1 LEHVYPCRLAEEV
14 FQMKIIYI
22 HQYFLT
28 PSEGGAT
35 RSYHLAKGL
44 VEAGIDVEMITSHS
58 ENFYDFKLIDGI
70 KVHYL
75 PVSYRQEFGFLK
87 RIWAFTAFVEQAKKL
102 LIKLPRPDFLYITST
117 PLTTGWIGLWA
128 KKKLAIP
135 YIFEVRDLWPEA
147 PIQVGVIRNP
157 ILKKI
162 LFHLE
167 AKIYRHALKIVAL
180 SPGIA
185 NAIREKAP
193 GKIHLIPN
201 FADTS
206 FFYPKGKDPVL
217 LKKFGLQPSFTIA
230 YAGAIGQVNA
240 VEEMLILAK
249 MAQDN
254 KKNYQFV
261 VMGKGAKTGDLL
273 QRAKELK
280 LDNFY
285 YFPFGS
291 KEKVQQLLTLS
302 DMAMVTFAHL
312 PVLKTNS
319 PNKFFDALAAG
330 KGIIVN
336 HKGWVY
342 QLLKTYSLGI
352 YFNPEAPEVAF
363 EKLVEMASNPK
374 LLSECQRNSRD
385 LAENFFSKEIA
396 VQRLLAVIDPE
407 KFGKDFKDEVYILT
421 A

>member
-1 LEHVYPCRLAEEV
+1 
-14 FQMKIIYI
+14 MKIIYI

-28 PSEGGAT
+28 PEQGGAT
-35 RSYHLAKGL
+35 RSYHLAKGM
-44 VEAGIDVEMITSHS
+44 VNAGIEVEMITSHS
-58 ENFYDFKLIDGI
+58 ENYYDFKLIEGI

-87 RIWAFTAFVEQAKKL
+87 RIWAFTTFVDQAKKL
-102 LIKLPRPDFLYITST
+102 ILKLPRPDFLYITST
-117 PLTTGWIGLWA
+117 PLTTGWVGLWA

-135 YIFEVRDLWPEA
+135 FFFEVRDLWPDA
-147 PIQVGVIRNP
+147 PIQVGVIQNP
-157 ILKKI
+157 VLKRILYN
-162 LFHLE
+162 LE
-167 AKIYRHALKIVAL
+167 SKIYRHAFKVIAL

-185 NAIREKAP
+185 NSIREKCDFC
-193 GKIHLIPN
+193 KIHMIPN
-201 FADTS
+201 FADTE
-206 FFYPKGKDPVL
+206 FFHPTDKKEAL
-217 LKKFGLQPSFTIA
+217 LQKFGLQRKFTIA

-249 MAQDN
+249 IAQD
-254 KKNYQFV
+254 KGKDYQFV
-261 VMGKGAKTGDLL
+261 VMGKGSHLPPLL
-273 QRAKELK
+273 QRSKELG
-280 LDNFY
+280 LSNFF

-291 KEKVQQLLTLS
+291 KEEVRQLLGLA

-342 QLLKTYSLGI
+342 QLVKEYKLGI
-352 YFNPEAPEVAF
+352 YFNPELPSESF
-363 EKLVEMASNPK
+363 ERIEKMASEAK
-374 LLSECQRNSRD
+374 LLQETQKNSRE
-385 LAENFFSKEIA
+385 LAEKYFSKEIA
-396 VQRLLAVIDPE
+396 IQRLLAVIDAD
-407 KFGKDFKDEVYILT
+407 KFGKDFRDEVYILT

>member
-1 LEHVYPCRLAEEV
+1 
-14 FQMKIIYI
+14 MKIIYI

-28 PSEGGAT
+28 PEQGGAT
-35 RSYHLAKGL
+35 RSYHLAKGM
-44 VEAGIDVEMITSHS
+44 VNAGIEVEMITSHS
-58 ENFYDFKLIDGI
+58 ENYYDFKLIEGI

-87 RIWAFTAFVEQAKKL
+87 RIWAFTTFVDQAKKL
-102 LIKLPRPDFLYITST
+102 ILKLPRPDFLYITST
-117 PLTTGWIGLWA
+117 PLTTGWVGLWA

-135 YIFEVRDLWPEA
+135 FFFEVRDLWPDA
-147 PIQVGVIRNP
+147 PIQVGVIQNP
-157 ILKKI
+157 VLKRILYN
-162 LFHLE
+162 LE
-167 AKIYRHALKIVAL
+167 SKIYRHAFKVIAL

-185 NAIREKAP
+185 NSIREKCDFC
-193 GKIHLIPN
+193 KIHMIPN
-201 FADTS
+201 FADTE
-206 FFYPKGKDPVL
+206 FFHPTDKKEAL
-217 LKKFGLQPSFTIA
+217 LQKFGLQRKFTIA

-249 MAQDN
+249 IAQD
-254 KKNYQFV
+254 KGKDYQFV
-261 VMGKGAKTGDLL
+261 VMGKGSHLPPLL
-273 QRAKELK
+273 QRSKELG
-280 LDNFY
+280 LSNFF

-291 KEKVQQLLTLS
+291 KEEVRQLLGLA

-342 QLLKTYSLGI
+342 QLVKEYKLGI
-352 YFNPEAPEVAF
+352 YFNPELPSESF
-363 EKLVEMASNPK
+363 ERIEKMASDAK
-374 LLSECQRNSRD
+374 LLQETQKNSRE
-385 LAENFFSKEIA
+385 LAEKYFSKEIA
-396 VQRLLAVIDPE
+396 IQRLLAVIDAD
-407 KFGKDFKDEVYILT
+407 KFGKDFRDEVYILT

>member
-1 LEHVYPCRLAEEV
+1 
-14 FQMKIIYI
+14 MKIIYI

-28 PSEGGAT
+28 PEQGGAT
-35 RSYHLAKGL
+35 RSYHLAKGM
-44 VEAGIDVEMITSHS
+44 VNAGIEVEMITSHS
-58 ENFYDFKLIDGI
+58 ENYYDFKLIEGI

-87 RIWAFTAFVEQAKKL
+87 RIWAFTTFVDQAKKL
-102 LIKLPRPDFLYITST
+102 ILKLPRPDFLYITST
-117 PLTTGWIGLWA
+117 PLTTGWVGLWA

-135 YIFEVRDLWPEA
+135 FFFEVRDLWPDA
-147 PIQVGVIRNP
+147 PIQVGVIQNP
-157 ILKKI
+157 VLKRILYN
-162 LFHLE
+162 LE
-167 AKIYRHALKIVAL
+167 SKIYRHAFKVIAL

-185 NAIREKAP
+185 NSIREKCDFC
-193 GKIHLIPN
+193 KIHLIPN
-201 FADTS
+201 FADTE
-206 FFYPKGKDPVL
+206 FFHPTDKKEAL
-217 LKKFGLQPSFTIA
+217 LQKFGLQRKFTIA

-249 MAQDN
+249 IAQD
-254 KKNYQFV
+254 KGKDYQFV
-261 VMGKGAKTGDLL
+261 VMGKGSHLPPLL
-273 QRAKELK
+273 QRSKELG
-280 LDNFY
+280 LSNFF

-291 KEKVQQLLTLS
+291 KEEVRQLLGLA

-342 QLLKTYSLGI
+342 QLVKEYKLGI
-352 YFNPEAPEVAF
+352 YFNPELPSESF
-363 EKLVEMASNPK
+363 ERIEKMASEAK
-374 LLSECQRNSRD
+374 LLQETQKNSRE
-385 LAENFFSKEIA
+385 LAEKYFSKEIA
-396 VQRLLAVIDPE
+396 IQRLLAVIDAD
-407 KFGKDFKDEVYILT
+407 KFGKDFRDEVYILT